1 MSSLRGESE
10 KPLLDGGK
18 PVALIAYLASAPSRQ
33 ARRDQLVDLLWSD
46 LEPDAAKHALRQTL
60 WYIKKRVG
68 DAILLAAGD
77 TLSVSDRLQVD
88 RDVLLRAAEQND
100 HEGVLAAYTGDFLP
114 DFAAPGGAE
123 FEGWA
128 DVERRRLRSLFHRS
142 SEASVRELLGRGRSR
157 DAVARARRARDLD
170 PTHQSSWRLLLE
182 ALIAAQDWAQAQGE
196 GEALERM
203 VADEEVE
210 LEPASRSLLR
220 VARQG
225 GTEPTEQEE
234 GRRGIVAE
242 LVGREREF
250 ALLLDAASQAQ
261 RGRGEHVHLRAP
273 AGIGKSRL
281 LGDLMAR
288 LRSARARVV
297 LVRCDVGSRE
307 LPYAAASE
315 LALMLGRLPGARGV
329 SPDSAAALVAM
340 APALSTFFTVP
351 HDPSTDQEAL
361 RRRSQ
366 ALLELAT
373 AVSEEQALVVLID
386 DVHWMDAR
394 SRTVLGQLATR
405 VHALHLL
412 IVTTGRPV
420 VEGRLDDPEARVVEL
435 PVLTELQCAEL
446 VASIA
451 TLGQAEWGG
460 RFTQE
465 LWRSTGG
472 SPLHVL
478 ETLQLLRERTLLSAD
493 DGEWRS
499 PDPGALFALLREG
512 GALARRLDSLPRDQR
527 WLLLLLAV
535 AGSPLGEVRLAAA
548 GGRDVTA
555 ESALHE
561 LEARGL
567 VARTADGWMIAHDE
581 MTTTVLEHASAESV
595 RAAHAALGRALW
607 QEGTDDLATM
617 RRAGQHLVRG
627 GERSALHALFGGF
640 VRRLRALGDTRAIPA
655 LADDLLGAHARG
667 DVVRGMVE
675 ALPWHVRAG
684 LTSGRRVAAVAAV
697 LLLAASIPTAALLVR
712 SAPPPA
718 PPSPVAELLVVSTDG
733 ATSRS
738 WRVPLRAGEWVPGRD
753 IVLPDSQGRVVVG
766 DPRVSRPAI
775 PLPGTSDAWVYSRTM
790 RDSGGIE
797 LVVERAGSVR
807 RLTHSRGDDLI
818 GDVSPDGRFAVI
830 ATARWN
836 TDSHYDLALVDLRT
850 GAYRQVTQGD
860 DTDQHAHWSQ
870 SGDRLAFLRNSWAE
884 ETSYLCLVNPDGSD
898 LRCPTE
904 WKALGPPV
912 GWIDDD
918 RLLVQRKVGSMNEI
932 VVADVRDQ
940 RLTSLGEQVNVASL
954 SPDGRWLAC
963 RCERIGYRSGSWFVM
978 PVGRSN
984 EARPIAVP
992 ANVVLT
998 NVTFGDVGRPPAS
1011 SEMTVDVG
1019 PSMPV
1024 VGVPHRLTAH
1034 ANLAS
1039 RRTEPLERVRWRSHD
1054 PDVLTIDSLTGEA
1067 QPLRPGK
1074 TRVTVVAPG
1083 WAQAER
1089 EIEVRTDVPALI
1101 GEESWEGD
1109 WLERWYDFGK
1119 PRPVT
1124 VVRDGALALNVNG
1137 DESFQSGAIRRQELS
1152 DARGITVE
1160 TQLSVRISRAQWQSI
1175 RVMLRDASDLQRVT
1189 DADREDGLIG
1199 ALGVPRQECA
1209 VAVPAGEGRTMSS
1222 RLAAYMGDDNVY
1234 LPLPPGVREGRW
1246 LPVRLTIRPDGR
1258 CAVALDGRQV
1268 FVSRARV
1275 ETGGRVQLQVH
1286 GNAVGTESMVGRVR
1300 IWQGVAMGQEV
1311 MGVPSAKPGPRAE
1324 VTAPGR
1330 QGGTP
1335 AQGK

>member
-1 MSSLRGESE
+1 MTSDAVISPSSDSHLTLQTMGGARLMSSLRGESE

-128 DVERRRLRSLFHRS
+128 DVERRRLRSLFHRAT
-142 SEASVRELLGRGRSR
+142 EASVRELLGRGRGR

-203 VADEEVE
+203 VAHEEVE

-225 GTEPTEQEE
+225 GTEPTEQGE

-460 RFTQE
+460 
-465 LWRSTGG
+465 
-472 SPLHVL
+472 
-478 ETLQLLRERTLLSAD
+478 
-493 DGEWRS
+493 
-499 PDPGALFALLREG
+499 ALY
-512 GALARRLDSLPRDQR
+512 
-527 WLLLLLAV
+527 
-535 AGSPLGEVRLAAA
+535 AGTV
-548 GGRDVTA
+548 
-555 ESALHE
+555 ALH
-561 LEARGL
+561 
-567 VARTADGWMIAHDE
+567 
-581 MTTTVLEHASAESV
+581 
-595 RAAHAALGRALW
+595 
-607 QEGTDDLATM
+607 
-617 RRAGQHLVRG
+617 
-627 GERSALHALFGGF
+627 
-640 VRRLRALGDTRAIPA
+640 
-655 LADDLLGAHARG
+655 
-667 DVVRGMVE
+667 
-675 ALPWHVRAG
+675 
-684 LTSGRRVAAVAAV
+684 RRVAAARAGDVAA
-697 LLLAASIPTAALLVR
+697 AA
-712 SAPPPA
+712 
-718 PPSPVAELLVVSTDG
+718 
-733 ATSRS
+733 
-738 WRVPLRAGEWVPGRD
+738 
-753 IVLPDSQGRVVVG
+753 
-766 DPRVSRPAI
+766 
-775 PLPGTSDAWVYSRTM
+775 RT
-790 RDSGGIE
+790 
-797 LVVERAGSVR
+797 
-807 RLTHSRGDDLI
+807 H
-818 GDVSPDGRFAVI
+818 
-830 ATARWN
+830 
-836 TDSHYDLALVDLRT
+836 
-850 GAYRQVTQGD
+850 
-860 DTDQHAHWSQ
+860 
-870 SGDRLAFLRNSWAE
+870 
-884 ETSYLCLVNPDGSD
+884 
-898 LRCPTE
+898 
-904 WKALGPPV
+904 
-912 GWIDDD
+912 
-918 RLLVQRKVGSMNEI
+918 
-932 VVADVRDQ
+932 
-940 RLTSLGEQVNVASL
+940 
-954 SPDGRWLAC
+954 
-963 RCERIGYRSGSWFVM
+963 
-978 PVGRSN
+978 
-984 EARPIAVP
+984 
-992 ANVVLT
+992 
-998 NVTFGDVGRPPAS
+998 
-1011 SEMTVDVG
+1011 
-1019 PSMPV
+1019 
-1024 VGVPHRLTAH
+1024 
-1034 ANLAS
+1034 
-1039 RRTEPLERVRWRSHD
+1039 
-1054 PDVLTIDSLTGEA
+1054 
-1067 QPLRPGK
+1067 
-1074 TRVTVVAPG
+1074 
-1083 WAQAER
+1083 
-1089 EIEVRTDVPALI
+1089 PAL
-1101 GEESWEGD
+1101 
-1109 WLERWYDFGK
+1109 
-1119 PRPVT
+1119 
-1124 VVRDGALALNVNG
+1124 
-1137 DESFQSGAIRRQELS
+1137 RR
-1152 DARGITVE
+1152 
-1160 TQLSVRISRAQWQSI
+1160 
-1175 RVMLRDASDLQRVT
+1175 
-1189 DADREDGLIG
+1189 
-1199 ALGVPRQECA
+1199 
-1209 VAVPAGEGRTMSS
+1209 
-1222 RLAAYMGDDNVY
+1222 
-1234 LPLPPGVREGRW
+1234 
-1246 LPVRLTIRPDGR
+1246 
-1258 CAVALDGRQV
+1258 
-1268 FVSRARV
+1268 
-1275 ETGGRVQLQVH
+1275 
-1286 GNAVGTESMVGRVR
+1286 
-1300 IWQGVAMGQEV
+1300 
-1311 MGVPSAKPGPRAE
+1311 
-1324 VTAPGR
+1324 
-1330 QGGTP
+1330 
-1335 AQGK
+1335 